1 MWSIQIAQSRIKLQ
15 RSILAKLTGTCA
27 CIMPAAARAVRVVS
41 AVASTAPEK
50 LLGKYVYGFGLVFG
64 DYGLGCVETV

>member
-27 CIMPAAARAVRVVS
+27 CIMPAAARALRVVS

-50 LLGKYVYGFGLVFG
+50 LLGRCFLSRPRLVAVRLIEALKF
-64 DYGLGCVETV
+64 